1 MQIRRNVGTLDRALR
16 FGLGVVFMYLGFYG
30 SSLIRDPLSGALL
43 GGMGVMLVLI
53 AIVAWCPFYY
63 LIGFNSLSEKA

>member
-16 FGLGVVFMYLGFYG
+16 FGLGVVFMYLGFYD
-30 SSLIRDPLSGALL
+30 SSLIRDSLSGALL
-43 GGMGVMLVLI
+43 GGMGMMLVFI
-53 AIVAWCPFYY
+53 AIIAWCPFYY